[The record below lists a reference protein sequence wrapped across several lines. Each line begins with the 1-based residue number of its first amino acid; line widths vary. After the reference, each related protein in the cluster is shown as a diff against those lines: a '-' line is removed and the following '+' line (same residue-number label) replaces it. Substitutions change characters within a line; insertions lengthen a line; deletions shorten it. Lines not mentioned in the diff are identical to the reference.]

1 MVEFTRNL
9 MNQISYAVSKKQIST
24 FLKNDPNQ
32 NCNLLTDKSISSI
45 NKHASLKMKFVKGN
59 NAPLMNR
66 EIQKEI
72 YGENK

>member
-9 MNQISYAVSKKQIST
+9 MNQISYAVSKK